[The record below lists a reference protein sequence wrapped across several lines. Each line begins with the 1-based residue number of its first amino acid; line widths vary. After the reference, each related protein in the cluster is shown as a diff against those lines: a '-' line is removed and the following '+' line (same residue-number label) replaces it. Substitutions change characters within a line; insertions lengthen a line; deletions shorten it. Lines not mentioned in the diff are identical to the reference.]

1 MLFSAYPSILSAAS
15 WPPAGKAGGCSD
27 ERGSIQKTQKET
39 RQTGCL
45 LRLFASAAQRERP
58 PRNYFLSF

>member
-1 MLFSAYPSILSAAS
+1 MLFSAYSSILPAAS

-27 ERGSIQKTQKET
+27 ERGSIQKRKK
-39 RQTGCL
+39 RRSLPKGI

>member
-15 WPPAGKAGGCSD
+15 RPPAGKAGGCSD